1 MLHFLQGL
9 LLLLLLVWR
18 LLSTL
23 LLFFPQQVYL
33 LGIEEVPLLHL
44 NLRHEQVR
52 LSECGVEV
60 VQDMSQ
66 GGHGLLQVAGEVPGM

>member
-1 MLHFLQGL
+1 MLHFLQVL
-9 LLLLLLVWR
+9 LLLLLWL

-23 LLFFPQQVYL
+23 LLSPRQVYL

-44 NLRHEQVR
+44 NLGHEQVG